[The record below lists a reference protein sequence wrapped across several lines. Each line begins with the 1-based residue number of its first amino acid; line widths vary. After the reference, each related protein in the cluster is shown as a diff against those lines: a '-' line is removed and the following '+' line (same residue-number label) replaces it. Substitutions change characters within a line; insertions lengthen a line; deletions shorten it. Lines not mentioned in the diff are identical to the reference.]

1 MMSALLSIFALS
13 SVDATP
19 ASLRSNVTL
28 PTGLAVFAAQ
38 LSNASAP
45 IPEPSP
51 SPSPAPELNSVP
63 FASDILSIATPF
75 SRHDSSEANCG
86 VDQPVVFL
94 VGAVLLA
101 CLTGVLGYSFGKRRT
116 LKLMADGSNTSSLLG
131 GAHTPALDSPRSC
144 PLPVI
149 KEGSSEA

>member
-19 ASLRSNVTL
+19 VSLRSNTTL
-28 PTGLAVFAAQ
+28 PTGLTVVAAQ
-38 LSNASAP
+38 PSNASAP

-63 FASDILSIATPF
+63 FASDILSIATF

-86 VDQPVVFL
+86 VDQPVFFL

-131 GAHTPALDSPRSC
+131 GAHMLVLDSPRSC

-149 KEGSSEA
+149 KEGSSAA